1 MMSHRPDRV
10 IRAMTDDGAFRVI
23 TARTSDT
30 VREAVARQGVT
41 GESARI
47 LAEMVTGAILVRETM
62 APRQRVQGI
71 LQGAGARGKVVAD
84 SNPGGA
90 ARGLVRT
97 PDGSGTVAL
106 GPGALL
112 QMMRTLPNGDL
123 QRGVVEVPSSEGI
136 SGALMSY
143 MQSSEQV
150 VSAISVGTVI
160 EGDTVRAAG
169 GYVVQLLPELEE
181 GPLMVMTERLR
192 EFPPMER
199 LLRGDLA
206 SPTAL
211 TDELLYGMP
220 FTRLDES
227 PLRFECGC
235 SELRVLGSLATL
247 GRADIEHLMED
258 GQPLEIQCDY
268 CGAEYRISPERL
280 RGLLDPA

>member
-1 MMSHRPDRV
+1 MADPVSDSV
-10 IRAMTDDGAFRVI
+10 QRAMTDDGAFRVI

-30 VREAVARQGVT
+30 VREAIARQGAT
-41 GESARI
+41 GETARL
-47 LAEMVTGAILVRETM
+47 LADMITGAILVRETM
-62 APRQRVQGI
+62 APTQRVQGI

-84 SNPGGA
+84 SNPDGA
-90 ARGLVRT
+90 ARGLVRA
-97 PDGSGTVAL
+97 PDGDGVAL

-112 QMMRTLPNGDL
+112 QMMRTLPNRDL
-123 QRGVVEVPSSEGI
+123 QRGVVEVPDDGGI
-136 SGALMSY
+136 SGALMGY

-150 VSAISVGTVI
+150 VSAISVGTALD
-160 EGDTVRAAG
+160 GDTVREAG

-199 LLRGDLA
+199 LLRGDTA
-206 SPTAL
+206 SPSAL
-211 TDELLYGMP
+211 TDELLYGMK

-235 SELRVLGSLATL
+235 SEVRVLGSLATL

-258 GQPLEIQCDY
+258 GEPLEIQCDY

>member
-1 MMSHRPDRV
+1 MPDRPNDSV
-10 IRAMTDDGAFRVI
+10 QRAMTDDGAFRVI
-23 TARTSDT
+23 TARTSET
-30 VREAVARQGVT
+30 VREAIAKQRVQ

-47 LAEMVTGAILVRETM
+47 LADMVTGAILVRETM

-90 ARGLVRT
+90 ARGLVRV
-97 PDGSGTVAL
+97 PDGVDGVEL
-106 GPGALL
+106 GSGALL

-123 QRGVVEVPSSEGI
+123 QRGVVEVPADSGI

-150 VSAISVGTVI
+150 VSMISVGTLF
-160 EGDTVRAAG
+160 EGGDVRDAG

-199 LLRGDLA
+199 LLEGGLA
-206 SPTAL
+206 APTAL

-220 FTRLDES
+220 FTRLDET

-235 SELRVLGSLATL
+235 SEVRVLGSLATL
-247 GRADIEHLMED
+247 GRGDIEHLMED
-258 GQPLEIQCDY
+258 TGPLEIQCDY
-268 CGAEYRISPERL
+268 CGAEYRIAPERL